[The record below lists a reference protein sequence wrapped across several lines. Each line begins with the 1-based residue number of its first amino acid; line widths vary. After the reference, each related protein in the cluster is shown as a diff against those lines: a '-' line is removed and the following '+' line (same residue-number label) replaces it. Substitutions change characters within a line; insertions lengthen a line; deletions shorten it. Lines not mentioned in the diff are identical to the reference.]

1 MTEFRYTNAPLEM
14 QVYGY
19 DRVVKS
25 HCRGCHGGCGVLVY
39 VKDGRVEKI
48 AGDPDCP
55 ISHGTVCSKGLAAAQ
70 IAYHPERLTYPVR
83 RVGSKAGGKWERI
96 SWDEALDTIAE
107 RMLAYKTE
115 YGAESVVLGYGTG
128 RENEAVIYRFA
139 NYFGTPNVLTAGHFC
154 YGPRIATTVITCG
167 SNPIADYA
175 NNPACIMIWGNNLTI
190 SNPDCYKG
198 EPFSQAL
205 NAGAKLIVVD
215 PRLTRPAARADI
227 WLQLRPGTDTALALG
242 MLNVIV
248 EEELYDHDFVAE
260 HVHGWEPFCARVAEF
275 PPARVAEITWVPEEK
290 IRAAARLFA
299 TTKPAVVQWGVAIE
313 QQVTC
318 ADNNRALLALM
329 GITGNIDVPGGQVLF
344 RQPPIRNVSQFG
356 AHHALPPEQAAKRLG
371 GDRFRLAGNFAIIN
385 PKYVWDAVLTGRP
398 YPVKLLFFI
407 SSNPLLTRANAREV
421 RAALE
426 QVEFM
431 AVADFFLTPTA
442 ELADIV
448 LPAATWLEMD
458 YIGDFWKR
466 HGWLLPRR
474 KVIQVGECRSDHEM
488 LNDLA
493 HRVGMGEDWWDNF
506 EQALDWI
513 LEPSGITFQDFL
525 KMDHFRGEVKYRK
538 YLEKGFS
545 TPTRKFELYSTKL
558 EEWGY
563 DPLPQ
568 FREPPE
574 SPVSRPDLVRE
585 YPYILITGARQPGFF
600 HTENRQV
607 SWLRELHP
615 EPLVEIHP
623 AAAAK
628 EGIGEG
634 EWVVIESARG
644 AIRQRAKLS
653 EGLDPRV
660 VSAQHAWWFPEKR
673 DPGHGWDESNVN
685 ILIDNDY
692 ANCDPAMGATH
703 IRTLLCRIRPESA
716 ADRERFAAGSATGSA
731 PTGAGAGG
739 TDKGR
744 ARGTADGADQGRAR
758 GAARSAD
765 KGVARGADRP
775 SPVSAGE
782 GGRS

>member
-1 MTEFRYTNAPLEM
+1 MTDFAYANVPLEM
-14 QVYGY
+14 EVYGY

-39 VKDGRVEKI
+39 VKDGRVEKVT
-48 AGDPDCP
+48 GDPDCP
-55 ISHGTVCSKGLAAAQ
+55 INHGTMCSKGIAAPQ
-70 IAYHPERLTYPVR
+70 IAYHPDRLTYPVR
-83 RVGSKAGGKWERI
+83 RVGPKASGKWERV

-107 RMLAYKTE
+107 RILAYKE
-115 YGAESVVLGYGTG
+115 EHGAESVVMGYGTG
-128 RENEAVIYRFA
+128 RENEAAVYRFA
-139 NYFGTPNVLTAGHFC
+139 NYLGSPNVLTAGHFC

-167 SNPIADYA
+167 SNPIADYD
-175 NNPACIMIWGNNLTI
+175 NNPACIMVWGNNVTI

-248 EEELYDHDFVAE
+248 EEEFYDRDFTAN
-260 HVHGWEPFCARVAEF
+260 HVHGWEEFKARVAEY
-275 PPARVAEITWVPEEK
+275 PLARTAEITWVPEEK

-299 TTKPAVVQWGVAIE
+299 TTKPGVVQWGVAIE
-313 QQVTC
+313 QQITC

-344 RQPPIRNVSQFG
+344 RQPPIRNVSEFG
-356 AHHALPPEQAAKRLG
+356 AHKALPPEQAAKRLG
-371 GDRFRLAGNFAIIN
+371 GDHFRLAGNFGIIN
-385 PKYVWDAVLTGRP
+385 PKYVWDAILTEEP
-398 YPVKLLFFI
+398 YPVKMLFLI
-407 SSNPLLTRANAREV
+407 SSNPLMTRANAREV
-421 RAALE
+421 YAALE
-426 QVEFM
+426 KVEFM
-431 AVADFFLTPTA
+431 AVADFFITPTA

-493 HRVGMGEDWWDNF
+493 HRVGQGQHWWDDF
-506 EQALDWI
+506 EQGLDWI
-513 LEPSGITFQDFL
+513 LEPSNITFQDFL
-525 KMDHFRGEVKYRK
+525 KKDRLRGDITYRK
-538 YLEKGFS
+538 HEQRGFS

-568 FREPPE
+568 FREPPM
-574 SPVSRPDLVRE
+574 SPLSRPDLAADF
-585 YPYILITGARQPGFF
+585 PYILITGARQPGFF

-607 SWLRELHP
+607 PWLRELHP
-615 EPLVEIHP
+615 DPEVEIHP
-623 AAAAK
+623 DAAAR
-628 EGIGEG
+628 EGIAHGD
-634 EWVVIESARG
+634 WVVIESPRG

-685 ILIDNDY
+685 VLIDNDY
-692 ANCDPAMGATH
+692 SNCDPAMGATS
-703 IRTLLCRIRPESA
+703 IRTLLCRIRPETDADRGRLAPA
-716 ADRERFAAGSATGSA
+716 ADVAALTAAGA
-731 PTGAGAGG
+731 PEGGAP
-739 TDKGR
+739 
-744 ARGTADGADQGRAR
+744 DGAPPG
-758 GAARSAD
+758 G
-765 KGVARGADRP
+765 P
-775 SPVSAGE
+775 AGE
-782 GGRS
+782 GGPR